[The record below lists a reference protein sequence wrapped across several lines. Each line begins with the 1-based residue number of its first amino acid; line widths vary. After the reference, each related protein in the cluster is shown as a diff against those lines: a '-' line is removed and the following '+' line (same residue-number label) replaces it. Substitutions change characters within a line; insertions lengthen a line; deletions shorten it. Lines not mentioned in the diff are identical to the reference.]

1 LRDCEIQEVVIVD
14 NLINYLS
21 AHPIALS
28 IFAAIALLLIYFIFK
43 GLLKLM
49 LITGLVLIALC
60 GYYYYKAPDEFP
72 GNLREMAERVGDHG
86 EGMIETGKNILEK
99 GKDLADKVGE
109 SVKEKEDATAD

>member
-1 LRDCEIQEVVIVD
+1 MD

-21 AHPIALS
+21 AHPMALIILAS
-28 IFAAIALLLIYFIFK
+28 VALLLIYFIFK

-72 GNLREMAERVGDHG
+72 GNLREMAGRVGDHG
-86 EGMIETGKNILEK
+86 EGMIDAGKNMIEK

-109 SVKEKEDATAD
+109 SVKKKEDATVD

>member
-1 LRDCEIQEVVIVD
+1 VD
-14 NLINYLS
+14 NIINYLS
-21 AHPIALS
+21 AHPIALT

-49 LITGLVLIALC
+49 LITCLVLIALC

-109 SVKEKEDATAD
+109 SVKKKSNATAD

>member
-1 LRDCEIQEVVIVD
+1 MD
-14 NLINYLS
+14 NFINYLS
-21 AHPIALS
+21 AHPLVLIIL
-28 IFAAIALLLIYFIFK
+28 AAVALLFAYFIFK

-72 GNLREMAERVGDHG
+72 GNVREVVSQVGDHG
-86 EGMIETGKNILEK
+86 KGMIDAGKNMIEK

-109 SVKEKEDATAD
+109 SVKQKKDATAD